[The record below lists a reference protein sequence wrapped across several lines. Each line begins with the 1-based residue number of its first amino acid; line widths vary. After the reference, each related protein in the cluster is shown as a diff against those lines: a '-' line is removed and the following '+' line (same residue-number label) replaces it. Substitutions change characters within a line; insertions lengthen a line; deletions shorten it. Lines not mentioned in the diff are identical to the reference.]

1 MASRLVLPATAFATS
16 TRRTKRDRI
25 ENTSHER
32 FIRELACV
40 VCGDATTVQCAHIS
54 YADPRFG
61 KYGRGKSQREE
72 SCWTIP
78 LCEQHHRQQHSMAE
92 RDFWKS
98 YGIDPVRVAAA
109 LYIRTQDHEAAIL
122 ILINAMN

>member
-1 MASRLVLPATAFATS
+1 MARMVIPATAFAQS

-32 FIRELACV
+32 FIRELPCV
-40 VCGDATTVQCAHIS
+40 VCGDVLSVELAHVS

-61 KYGRGKSQREE
+61 KYGRGKGTREE

-78 LCEQHHRQQHSMAE
+78 LCDEHHRQQHSMAE
-92 RDFWKS
+92 RDFWKR
-98 YGIDPVRVAAA
+98 YGIDPVRVCAA
-109 LYIRTQDHEAAIL
+109 LYIRTQDHEAAML
-122 ILINAMN
+122 ILQSARN